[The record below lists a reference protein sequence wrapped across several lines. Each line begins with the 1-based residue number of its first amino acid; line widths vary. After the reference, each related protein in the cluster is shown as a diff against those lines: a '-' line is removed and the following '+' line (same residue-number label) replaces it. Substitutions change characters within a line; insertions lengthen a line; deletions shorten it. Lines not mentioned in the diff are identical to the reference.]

1 MKIKIRIL
9 QRFYNIDYYNYD
21 IIKDHK
27 KLIFIV
33 DLFSKKLDSL
43 KVINILY

>member
-21 IIKDHK
+21 IIKYHK
-27 KLIFIV
+27 KLIITVFCINNYPYI
-33 DLFSKKLDSL
+33 LE
-43 KVINILY
+43 VINFS